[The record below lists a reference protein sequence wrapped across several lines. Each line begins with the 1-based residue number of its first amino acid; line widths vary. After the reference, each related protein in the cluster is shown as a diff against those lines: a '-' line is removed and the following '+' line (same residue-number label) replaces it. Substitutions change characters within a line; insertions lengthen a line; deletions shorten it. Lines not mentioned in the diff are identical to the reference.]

1 MIAPTE
7 SELNILRVL
16 WDAGPLTVREVN
28 DALNHR
34 SAGEA
39 SDKPIGYTTTL
50 KIMQLMAEKGLVD
63 RDVSSRSH
71 VYSPAVAQ
79 DRTQRNLL
87 SRFVDRAFGGSR
99 SELILRALGDGEA
112 TAAELEEI
120 KQLIEKLEQDG
131 HK

>member
-1 MIAPTE
+1 MLSPTE

-28 DALNHR
+28 DALNTEAAA
-34 SAGEA
+34 AG
-39 SDKPIGYTTTL
+39 DKPIGYTTTL

-71 VYSPAVAQ
+71 IYRAAVAQ
-79 DRTQRNLL
+79 ERTQRNLL

-120 KQLIEKLEQDG
+120 KQLIKKLEQDG
-131 HK
+131 HQ